1 MPPYGTQGKN
11 LFYMKI
17 SLEKSCRECKL
28 SSGGNFKRENEKRF
42 LYTQHPDSTVLC
54 GSFIFM
60 RLYE

>member
-1 MPPYGTQGKN
+1 
-11 LFYMKI
+11 MKI
-17 SLEKSCRECKL
+17 SLEKSYRECKL